1 MGTIRNC
8 QSQKRISTM
17 KSRIY
22 RVTEIATNKVRII
35 EATSV
40 AHAMKHVAE
49 TTHTCSVCNG
59 IEAVKLIAEG
69 VKFES
74 AVNAKLTGVPPTDAT
89 KGG

>member
-1 MGTIRNC
+1 MPFAPRIAFVDVETTGT
-8 QSQKRISTM
+8 SPGHDRI
-17 KSRIY
+17 
-22 RVTEIATNKVRII
+22 TEIATNKVRII

-49 TTHTCSVCNG
+49 TTHKCEVAG
-59 IEAVKLIAEG
+59 GVEAVKLIAEG

-74 AVNAKLTGVPPTDAT
+74 AV

>member
-1 MGTIRNC
+1 
-8 QSQKRISTM
+8 M

-49 TTHTCSVCNG
+49 TTHTCVVSNG
-59 IEAVKLIAEG
+59 VDAVKLIAEG

-74 AVNAKLTGVPPTDAT
+74 AVKNAANANVTGLAPAQETT
-89 KGG
+89 K

>member
-1 MGTIRNC
+1 MANDMGTIRNC
-8 QSQKRISTM
+8 QHTTKKESTM

-22 RVTEIATNKVRII
+22 RVTELATNKVRII

-49 TTHTCSVCNG
+49 TTHKCEVASGV
-59 IEAVKLIAEG
+59 EAVKLIADG

-74 AVNAKLTGVPPTDAT
+74 AVKNDR
-89 KGG
+89 

>member
-1 MGTIRNC
+1 MR
-8 QSQKRISTM
+8 
-17 KSRIY
+17 SRIY

-49 TTHTCSVCNG
+49 TTHRCEVAG
-59 IEAVKLIAEG
+59 GVEAVKLIAEG

-74 AVNAKLTGVPPTDAT
+74 AVKVPSV
-89 KGG
+89 

>member
-1 MGTIRNC
+1 MANDMGRIRNC
-8 QSQKRISTM
+8 QHTTTGANTM

-49 TTHTCSVCNG
+49 TTHKCEVAG
-59 IEAVKLIAEG
+59 GVEAVKLIAEG

-74 AVNAKLTGVPPTDAT
+74 AVKVPSV
-89 KGG
+89 

>member
-1 MGTIRNC
+1 
-8 QSQKRISTM
+8 M
-17 KSRIY
+17 KSRGYKVI
-22 RVTEIATNKVRII
+22 EIVIGKVRFI

-74 AVNAKLTGVPPTDAT
+74 AVNA
-89 KGG
+89 

>member
-1 MGTIRNC
+1 
-8 QSQKRISTM
+8 M

-22 RVTEIATNKVRII
+22 RVTEIATNKIRII

-49 TTHTCSVCNG
+49 TTHKCEVANG
-59 IEAVKLIAEG
+59 VEAVKLIAEG

-74 AVNAKLTGVPPTDAT
+74 AIKPPPLPLD
-89 KGG
+89 

>member
-8 QSQKRISTM
+8 QHTKKESTM
-17 KSRIY
+17 RSRIY
-22 RVTEIATNKVRII
+22 RVTELATGKVRII

-49 TTHTCSVCNG
+49 TTHTCEVVSNG
-59 IEAVKLIAEG
+59 VDAVKLIAEG

-74 AVNAKLTGVPPTDAT
+74 AVKVDNA
-89 KGG
+89 

>member
-1 MGTIRNC
+1 
-8 QSQKRISTM
+8 M

-22 RVTEIATNKVRII
+22 RVTELATNKVRII

-49 TTHTCSVCNG
+49 TTHKCEVAG
-59 IEAVKLIAEG
+59 GVEAVKLIADG

-74 AVNAKLTGVPPTDAT
+74 AVKNVA
-89 KGG
+89 

>member
-1 MGTIRNC
+1 
-8 QSQKRISTM
+8 M

-22 RVTEIATNKVRII
+22 CVTELATNKVRII

-49 TTHTCSVCNG
+49 TTHRCEVAG
-59 IEAVKLIAEG
+59 GVEAVKLIAEG

-74 AVNAKLTGVPPTDAT
+74 AVKVPSV
-89 KGG
+89 

>member
-1 MGTIRNC
+1 
-8 QSQKRISTM
+8 M

-49 TTHTCSVCNG
+49 TTHKCEVAG
-59 IEAVKLIAEG
+59 GVEAVKLIAEG

-74 AVNAKLTGVPPTDAT
+74 AVKNAANAGIQPSPI
-89 KGG
+89 GGRLE

>member
-1 MGTIRNC
+1 
-8 QSQKRISTM
+8 M

-22 RVTEIATNKVRII
+22 RITEIATGKVRII

-49 TTHTCSVCNG
+49 TTHKCEVAG
-59 IEAVKLIAEG
+59 GVEAVKLIADG

-74 AVNAKLTGVPPTDAT
+74 AVKVPSV
-89 KGG
+89 

>member
-1 MGTIRNC
+1 
-8 QSQKRISTM
+8 M

-22 RVTEIATNKVRII
+22 KITEIATNKVRII

-49 TTHTCSVCNG
+49 TTHRCVVSNG
-59 IEAVKLIAEG
+59 VDAVKLIAEG

-74 AVNAKLTGVPPTDAT
+74 AVKTAG
-89 KGG
+89 

>member
-1 MGTIRNC
+1 
-8 QSQKRISTM
+8 M

-22 RVTEIATNKVRII
+22 RITEIATGKVRII

-49 TTHTCSVCNG
+49 TTHRCEVAG
-59 IEAVKLIAEG
+59 GVEAVKLIAEG

-74 AVNAKLTGVPPTDAT
+74 AIKPPPLPLD
-89 KGG
+89 

>member
-1 MGTIRNC
+1 
-8 QSQKRISTM
+8 M

-49 TTHTCSVCNG
+49 TTHKCEVAG
-59 IEAVKLIAEG
+59 GVEAVKLIAEG

-74 AVNAKLTGVPPTDAT
+74 AVKNVDFMALAPVVVESVYYAS
-89 KGG
+89 

>member
-1 MGTIRNC
+1 MANDMGTIRNC
-8 QSQKRISTM
+8 QSQKRNRTM

-22 RVTEIATNKVRII
+22 KITEIATNKVRII

-49 TTHTCSVCNG
+49 TTHTCVVSNG
-59 IEAVKLIAEG
+59 VDAVKLIAEG

-74 AVNAKLTGVPPTDAT
+74 AVKNVA
-89 KGG
+89 